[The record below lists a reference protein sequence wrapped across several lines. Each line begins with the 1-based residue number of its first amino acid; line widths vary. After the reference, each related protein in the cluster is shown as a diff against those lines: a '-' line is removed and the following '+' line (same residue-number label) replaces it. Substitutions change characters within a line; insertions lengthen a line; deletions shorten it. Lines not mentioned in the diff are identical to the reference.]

1 MCYTVNVREGIPT
14 IQGSKIKKLRE
25 TLGLTQQDLAD
36 RLFVTVQAVSQ
47 WENGKTQPDSGRV
60 LQLAKFL
67 GTTADALLDD
77 SLESVV
83 QWQLSD
89 KMFSEEHMYSKL
101 KAFAETENLH
111 ETYQALPYMR
121 KCHEGQTREA
131 VRGSNIKIPYIVHP
145 LTMACHAHAMGIRD
159 DTILATALLHDVC
172 EDCWITPEELPFS
185 KDVKTAVGL
194 LTKNKARFQEIGRET
209 ALAEYYEGIRS
220 NKTAMLVKCLDRCHN
235 LSTMA
240 ASFSAEKMT
249 KYIIETERDILPLL
263 DEIKHRFIDLND
275 AAFLLKYQMLGLVET
290 QKALLAGR

>member
-1 MCYTVNVREGIPT
+1 M

-25 TLGLTQQDLAD
+25 ALGLTQQELAD

-47 WENGKTQPDSGRV
+47 WENCRTQPDSDRI
-60 LQLAKFL
+60 LQLAKIL
-67 GTTADALLDD
+67 GTTADVLLDEL
-77 SLESVV
+77 SESGV

-101 KAFAETENLH
+101 KAFAETENLRA
-111 ETYQALPYMR
+111 TYQALPYMR
-121 KCHEGQTREA
+121 KCHEGQTRDA

-145 LTMACHAHAMGIRD
+145 LTMACHAHAMGIKD
-159 DTILATALLHDVC
+159 DTVLATTLLHDVC
-172 EDCWITPEELPFS
+172 EDCGISPEELPFS
-185 KDVKTAVGL
+185 DDVKTAVGL
-194 LTKNKARFQEIGRET
+194 LTKNKARFQEIGWEA
-209 ALAEYYEGIRS
+209 ALAEYYDGIRS

-240 ASFSAEKMT
+240 ASFSADKMT
-249 KYIIETERDILPLL
+249 KYIIETELYILPLL
-263 DEIKHRFIDLND
+263 DEIKRRYIDLND